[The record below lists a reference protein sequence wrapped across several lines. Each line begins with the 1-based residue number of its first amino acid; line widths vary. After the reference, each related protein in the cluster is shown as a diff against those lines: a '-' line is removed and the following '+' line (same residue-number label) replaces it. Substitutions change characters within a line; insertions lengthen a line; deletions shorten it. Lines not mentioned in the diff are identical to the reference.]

1 MKGKWQW
8 VDARQKL
15 SKIREDIENAGVIAI
30 DTEYDSFRY
39 FREKLCLLQIGTEQR
54 IYLIDPLESATDLA
68 FLGRAFANP
77 IQVKVVHAGDNDIRI
92 LNRDYGF
99 EFANVFDTHRA
110 AGILGSNHL
119 SLSSVIE
126 QYLGVRLEKPKKMQ
140 RSRWERRPLTEEQ
153 LNYAA
158 EDTRHLIPLY
168 RRLAAEI
175 EARGLQWQ
183 AERAF
188 EGIASVRWAE
198 KKFNLRGYRGIRG
211 YDTLSGDKKRRL
223 RDLYRWRFRK
233 ARETNMARFMI
244 LSDQDLFDLAK
255 IDSPSL
261 DGLVRNGGL
270 SPKKAKT
277 YGAEIL
283 HVLNAGET
291 EEKPR

>member
-1 MKGKWQW
+1 MKAKWLW

-15 SKIREDIENAGVIAI
+15 SKVREDIEDAGIIAI

-54 IYLIDPLESATDLA
+54 IYLIDPLESATDLS
-68 FLGRAFANP
+68 FLGRVFANP
-77 IQVKVVHAGDNDIRI
+77 HQVKVIHAGDNDIRI

-110 AGILGSNHL
+110 AALLGSNHL

-126 QYLGVRLEKPKKMQ
+126 QYLGELLEKPKKMQ
-140 RSRWERRPLTEEQ
+140 RSRWEKRPLTEEQ
-153 LNYAA
+153 LNYAV
-158 EDTRHLIPLY
+158 EDTQHLIALY
-168 RRLAAEI
+168 RRLNAEI
-175 EARGLQWQ
+175 EAKGLQWQ

-198 KKFNLRGYRGIRG
+198 KKFNLRGYRGIKG
-211 YDTLSGDKKRRL
+211 YDTLSGEKKRRL

-233 ARETNMARFMI
+233 AKETNMARFMI
-244 LSDQDLFDLAK
+244 LSDQDLFDIAN
-255 IDSPSL
+255 IDSVSL
-261 DGLVRNGGL
+261 DGLIRNGRL

-277 YGAEIL
+277 YGTEIL
-283 HVLNAGET
+283 HILSSSEAEDKT
-291 EEKPR
+291 R

>member
-1 MKGKWQW
+1 MKGKWLW
-8 VDARQKL
+8 VDAKQKL
-15 SKIREDIENAGVIAI
+15 SKVRDDIESSPVIAI

-54 IYLIDPLESATDLA
+54 IYLIDPLDTATDLS
-68 FLGRAFANP
+68 FLGGVFASP
-77 IQVKVVHAGDNDIRI
+77 TPVKVIHAGDNDIRI

-110 AGILGSNHL
+110 ASLLGSNHL

-126 QYLGVRLEKPKKMQ
+126 QYLGLRLEKPKKMQ
-140 RSRWERRPLTEEQ
+140 RSRWEKRPLTEEQ

-158 EDTRHLIPLY
+158 EDTQHLIPLY
-168 RRLAAEI
+168 RRLNAEI

-183 AERAF
+183 AARAF
-188 EGIASVRWAE
+188 EGIAAVRWAE
-198 KKFNLRGYRGIRG
+198 KKFNLRGYRGIPG
-211 YDTLSGDKKRRL
+211 YDSLPGEKKRRL

-233 ARETNMARFMI
+233 AQETNTARFMI
-244 LSDQDLFDLAK
+244 LSDQDLFDIAK
-255 IDSPSL
+255 TDSVSL

-277 YGAEIL
+277 YGSEIL
-283 HVLNAGET
+283 SILSASEA

>member
-1 MKGKWQW
+1 MKAKWQW

-15 SKIREDIENAGVIAI
+15 QKIREDVEHAGVVAI

-54 IYLIDPLESATDLA
+54 IYLIDPLESATDLS
-68 FLGRAFANP
+68 FLGRVFANSH
-77 IQVKVVHAGDNDIRI
+77 QVKVIHAGDNDIRI

-110 AGILGSNHL
+110 ASILGSNHL

-140 RSRWERRPLTEEQ
+140 RSRWEKRPLTEDQ
-153 LNYAA
+153 LNYAV
-158 EDTRHLIPLY
+158 EDTQHLIPLY
-168 RRLAAEI
+168 RRLSAEI
-175 EARGLQWQ
+175 EAKGLQWQ

-188 EGIASVRWAE
+188 EGIAAVRWAE
-198 KKFNLRGYRGIRG
+198 KKFNLRGYRGIKG
-211 YDTLSGDKKRRL
+211 YDTLNSEKKRRL

-233 ARETNMARFMI
+233 AKETNMARFMI
-244 LSDQDLFDLAK
+244 LSDQDLFDIAK
-255 IDSPSL
+255 IDSISL

-270 SPKKAKT
+270 SPKKVKT

-283 HVLNAGET
+283 HILNSDET